1 MFMQRRS
8 HFDKSE
14 KWAYFVSWCV
24 VGSPSFLRGT
34 TRGLFRHQCVISIL
48 FNIYLIHFLPPPPPH
63 SLTYDLPPFFVTPSP
78 RYRD

>member
-14 KWAYFVSWCV
+14 KWAYFVSCCV

-34 TRGLFRHQCVISIL
+34 TRGLLYNRPQSAYSVGGETRSQASDVVEDWQIIL
-48 FNIYLIHFLPPPPPH
+48 GKI
-63 SLTYDLPPFFVTPSP
+63 
-78 RYRD
+78 